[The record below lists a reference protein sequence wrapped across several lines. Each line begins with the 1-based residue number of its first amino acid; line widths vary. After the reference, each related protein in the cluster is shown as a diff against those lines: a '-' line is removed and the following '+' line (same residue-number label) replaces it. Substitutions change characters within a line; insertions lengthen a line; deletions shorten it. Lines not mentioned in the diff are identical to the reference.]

1 MNEQAPHYDQP
12 PANDAGAASDST
24 LGKWRMNFGLYFYAE
39 PMEGP
44 VSTPEAHGDAA

>member
-1 MNEQAPHYDQP
+1 MKALRAVNTKVL
-12 PANDAGAASDST
+12 DAGAASDST